1 MRVQMGGPA
10 PPAVIVPVFAVLLSA
25 KYKSVL
31 MLLPVLAGLFTSK
44 LATLLQLLYEE
55 DGQPAS

>member
-1 MRVQMGGPA
+1 M
-10 PPAVIVPVFAVLLSA
+10 IVPVLAVLLSA
-25 KYKSVL
+25 KYKGVL

-55 DGQPAS
+55 ESTARPV